1 MKIIIKYEINKSIKF
16 KSQNK
21 SWYLFLWLI
30 HILKCKTKFKSNFW
44 NSIFSIIFLTSNP
57 KNELLNNDNFSID
70 LFKLLKA
77 PSSLLSNIHCKPAA
91 SWINPLKKISSS
103 QSRVFHTSSQDS
115 CACQN
120 WFLLNNEILFENL
133 KSVKYL
139 NLVQLKKLYCW
150 YFFLEAVKFL
160 IIYIKIK

>member
-120 WFLLNNEILFENL
+120 WFLLNNEIPFW
-133 KSVKYL
+133 KFKICKVFKFGSVKEIILLIFLFFGGSKIL
-139 NLVQLKKLYCW
+139 NNLY
-150 YFFLEAVKFL
+150 
-160 IIYIKIK
+160 